1 MNAFLYVVVPVLL
14 FTACRRNQQEP
25 TKPATS
31 STADFSRYLAVGN
44 ALTAGFSNGG
54 LYRESQLNAY
64 PNLLAQRFQS
74 AGGSAFVQ
82 PLFNEDQANGSGYL
96 QQTSGPAVAGFPA
109 LGYVSSGT
117 AIRSRNPML
126 FTKYTGP
133 APANLGIPNLRLADL
148 NTAGYGSAQ
157 GNPFFERLLTS
168 GQEQTTYLDYVKAR
182 STGQNGHTFFTCSIG
197 SDDVMAF
204 VTSGGREA
212 ITSTTTF
219 TTHLRQLLDV
229 LTSRQAKGVLSNL
242 PDITTL
248 AYLNTRTVTAMQGPN
263 KVVVY
268 IRTGQGVVRPATADD
283 LILNDAD
290 SIGLAGK
297 TGLQKGYFSAY
308 PLHNEDVLDADE
320 VKQARNAVQAFNS
333 IIQAEATARNLPVV
347 DLYGLSGRLKAGL
360 TQNGITLNTT
370 FLTGGF
376 YSLDGTYPT
385 SRGYALIA
393 NEYLSVINKAYQSS
407 FRAFELT
414 TFKGE

>member
-1 MNAFLYVVVPVLL
+1 MKAFLYVVVPVLL

-25 TKPATS
+25 TQPATPT
-31 STADFSRYLAVGN
+31 TADFSRYLAVGN

-64 PNLLAQRFQS
+64 PNLLAQRFQT
-74 AGGSAFVQ
+74 AGGSTFVQ

-96 QQTSGPAVAGFPA
+96 QRTNGPVIAGFPT
-109 LGYVSSGT
+109 LGYVTSGT
-117 AIRSRNPML
+117 AVRSWNPML

-148 NTAGYGSAQ
+148 TTAGYGSTQ
-157 GNPFFERLLTS
+157 GNPFFERLLAT
-168 GQEQTTYLDYVKAR
+168 GQEQSTYLDYVQAR
-182 STGQNGHTFFTCSIG
+182 SASQNGHTFFTCSVG
-197 SDDVMAF
+197 SDDVMKF

-212 ITSTTTF
+212 ITSTATF
-219 TTHLRQLLDV
+219 TSSLRQLLDV

-242 PDITTL
+242 PDVTTL
-248 AYLNTRTVTAMQGPN
+248 AYLTTRTITALQGPN
-263 KVVVY
+263 KVIVY
-268 IRTGQGVVRPATADD
+268 IRTGKGVVRPATAED
-283 LILNDAD
+283 LVLNDAD
-290 SIGLAGK
+290 SIGLANK

-320 VKQARNAVQAFNS
+320 VKQAQAAVLAFNT
-333 IIQAEATARNLPVV
+333 IIQAEATARKLPVV

-360 TQNGITLNTT
+360 TQDGTTLTTT

-376 YSLDGTYPT
+376 YSLDGLYPT

-407 FRAFELT
+407 FKAFDLN